1 MEQNVVNLEGIYNR
15 MKVSNIVSTVN
26 GNIDQ
31 TARDWLG
38 KDLRNIMDKDRLF
51 EIIWK
56 QRKSYAILIG
66 SL

>member
-56 QRKSYAILIG
+56 
-66 SL
+66 